1 MWAGE
6 EKSLVV
12 ACFIIEIKEEF
23 QRQSPGKG
31 IFSQVRA
38 VAFLVLMQRFRVE
51 TWQGGGRKGE
61 ISVSGIGCSQYL
73 EWIIGPATNTDIGP
87 FEEKLDQGTG
97 CWNFDRRDS
106 SAFCYGSGKRLGQ

>member
-73 EWIIGPATNTDIGP
+73 EWIIGPATDTDMVPSKKQSEG
-87 FEEKLDQGTG
+87 
-97 CWNFDRRDS
+97 
-106 SAFCYGSGKRLGQ
+106 

>member
-1 MWAGE
+1 MPVANLRVFPSPLSRGQSGNVILLSRQAGRTIVSRV
-6 EKSLVV
+6 KKKVGRCLL
-12 ACFIIEIKEEF
+12 IIEIKEEF

-61 ISVSGIGCSQYL
+61 ISVSGIGCSQ
-73 EWIIGPATNTDIGP
+73 
-87 FEEKLDQGTG
+87 
-97 CWNFDRRDS
+97 
-106 SAFCYGSGKRLGQ
+106 